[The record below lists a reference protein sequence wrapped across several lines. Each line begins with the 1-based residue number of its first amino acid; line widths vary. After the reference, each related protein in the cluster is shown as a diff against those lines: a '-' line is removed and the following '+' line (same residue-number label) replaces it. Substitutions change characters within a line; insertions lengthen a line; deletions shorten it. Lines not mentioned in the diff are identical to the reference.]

1 MHAQAAVCNNVVAG
15 QHCRCVCGSVVDH
28 QCMVMTLQD
37 LQGWLKKQHAR
48 FMFVLVLLHCNMAD
62 DQM

>member
-1 MHAQAAVCNNVVAG
+1 
-15 QHCRCVCGSVVDH
+15 
-28 QCMVMTLQD
+28 MVMTLQD